1 MKLEGDKEEAK
12 AYVVVINVQG
22 APDLAIEGVWL
33 DELDAQRAVDDIRE
47 EDCYEMDDVYIVE
60 MPLDYDAPRKWIA

>member
-1 MKLEGDKEEAK
+1 MKLQGDI

-22 APDLAIEGVWL
+22 APDLAIEGVWT
-33 DELDAQRAVDDIRE
+33 DELNAQRAVDDIRE

-60 MPLDYDAPRKWIA
+60 MPLDSRRIAL